1 MRLTDRTFATGVTKQ
16 DLIHIVITGDTSQSP
31 EGSSYKATVGQ
42 ILELYNLPAPNVK
55 IIGTTD
61 SMGEYIPTLNK
72 DNTVGPDIKLINY
85 PVITLTDLSQEQFD
99 NNVFIE
105 MVQYKIRKKSKT
117 VSSHGVNKFVGGSYV
132 VQPRIDDDG
141 YGNKINVLEYR
152 IWNYYGK
159 TINDRG
165 GIQSFSDGMPL
176 AINRMNH
183 YQVYNRNQQI
193 DLFNYFAG
201 RFTYDTI
208 YYLDETGTP
217 NSISGIPVPTTN
229 RSKNYSDTHGGYNPL
244 NSKLKSGNDGSGHSY
259 KMCYNGNLTSLY
271 VAFRYLMFDP
281 DSNNGKGKFVT
292 GPLSPIIKVTNKFFP
307 LANTPTQGWCK
318 ANPAIIGHESEIMFS
333 FVNKP

>member
-1 MRLTDRTFATGVTKQ
+1 MRLTDRTTATAVTKE
-16 DLIHIVITGDTSQSP
+16 DFIHVVITGDTSQSP
-31 EGSSYKATVGQ
+31 EGSSYKARVGQ
-42 ILELYNLPAPNVK
+42 LLELYNLPVPNVK
-55 IIGTTD
+55 LVGTNL
-61 SMGEYIPTLNK
+61 GVGQPVPTLNK
-72 DNTVGPDIKLINY
+72 NNTVGPDISLINY
-85 PVITLTDLSQEQFD
+85 PVITLSDLSQEQFD

-105 MVQYKIRKKSKT
+105 MVQYKNRKKSST
-117 VSSHGVNKFVGGSYV
+117 ILGHGVNKFVGGSYV

-165 GIQSFSDGMPL
+165 GIQYFSGAAPL
-176 AINRMNH
+176 AIDRTNH
-183 YQVYNRNQQI
+183 IQVYNHNQQI
-193 DLFNYFAG
+193 DLFGYFAG
-201 RFTYDTI
+201 RFTYDNI
-208 YYLDETGTP
+208 YYIDETGTP

-229 RSKNYSDTHGGYNPL
+229 RSKNFSDNIIGYSNL
-244 NSKLKSGNDGSGHSY
+244 KSKLKSGNDGSGHSY
-259 KMCYNGNLTSLY
+259 RMCYNGNLTSLY